1 MAKSA
6 GVVFKLFNNYGII
19 DSDSL
24 KHGEEMIP
32 FEITS
37 DMMARI

>member
-6 GVVFKLFNNYGII
+6 GVVFELFNNYGSIN
-19 DSDSL
+19 SDSF
-24 KHGEEMIP
+24 KNGEETIP